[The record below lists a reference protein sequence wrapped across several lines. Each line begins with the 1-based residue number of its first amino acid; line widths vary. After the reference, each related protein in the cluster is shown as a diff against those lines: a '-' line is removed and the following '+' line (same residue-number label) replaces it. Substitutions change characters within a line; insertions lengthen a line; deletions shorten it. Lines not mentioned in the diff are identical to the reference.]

1 MIVDAFEMPKEEPKP
16 DIKEIW
22 KDDAYADIH
31 DLTNSSTSIVSP
43 EDDLVIKKFFQENHK
58 LLTPPTRARLTAS
71 NIFEEGSHKFNPD
84 EPWIQTFSG
93 RRFNPTKPVVDA
105 IVIQDI
111 AHSLSMMCR
120 FTGHVRHFYSIAQ
133 HCVLVSY
140 LCDKD
145 DRRWGLLHDADEA
158 YLPDLSSPLKHS
170 GKFDNYRE
178 YGKQL
183 QIAIC
188 KRFELPE
195 KEPFSVK
202 LADTLLLATEARDL
216 MSPLHPDW
224 KQPVEPLPLKIEP
237 WGPDKAEDMFMK
249 RFYELYG
256 YVGAYEHYMVS
267 KYGRKEQP
275 SY

>member
-1 MIVDAFEMPKEEPKP
+1 MIVDVFETPKEEPKP
-16 DIKEIW
+16 NLKEVW

-31 DLTNSSTSIVSP
+31 DLNVSTAPIVSP
-43 EDDLVIKKFFQENHK
+43 EDELVITKFFQENPK
-58 LLTPPTRARLTAS
+58 LRAFKSDITIKYH
-71 NIFEEGSHKFNPD
+71 NPFEEGSHKFNLD

-111 AHSLSMMCR
+111 AHSLSMQCR
-120 FTGHVRHFYSIAQ
+120 FTGHVRRFYSIAQ

-140 LCDKD
+140 LCDAD
-145 DRRWGLLHDADEA
+145 DRRWGLLHDGDET
-158 YLPDLSSPLKHS
+158 YIPDLSSPLKHS

-188 KRFELPE
+188 KRFGLPE
-195 KEPFSVK
+195 KEPRSVK
-202 LADTLLLATEARDL
+202 LADKLLLATEARDL

-224 KQPVEPLPLKIEP
+224 KQPMEPLPFKIEP
-237 WGPDKAEDMFMK
+237 WSPDKAEDMFMK
-249 RFYELYG
+249 RFYELWG